1 MLPAPLT
8 LVLTST
14 QPGNEGNIEYGDG
27 YYIAMVTEFFYP
39 RCGGVETHVL
49 SISQAL
55 RKQGCHV
62 VITFSF
68 YLGDYH
74 HSR

>member
-1 MLPAPLT
+1 MQ
-8 LVLTST
+8 VLAST
-14 QPGNEGNIEYGDG
+14 PPGSEGNFEYRNG
-27 YYIAMVTEFFYP
+27 YRIAMVTEFFYP

-49 SISQAL
+49 SISRAL

-62 VITFSF
+62 GFTLSF
-68 YLGDYH
+68 HLGSYH